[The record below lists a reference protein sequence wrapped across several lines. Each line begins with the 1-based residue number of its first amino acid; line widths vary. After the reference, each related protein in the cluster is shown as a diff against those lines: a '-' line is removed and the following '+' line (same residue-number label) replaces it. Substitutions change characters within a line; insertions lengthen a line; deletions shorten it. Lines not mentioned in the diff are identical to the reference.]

1 MYSNLSNFSEDINT
15 SFIVIFSVISFFLIA
30 ITATIILFLFKYRE
44 KKNPI
49 PTQIEGSVLL
59 EIIWTII
66 PLGLVIGMFYYG
78 WMAWIPMLSD
88 APKDA
93 IEVKT
98 TARMWSWLF
107 EYENGKK
114 TDTLY
119 LPEGKPVELQMTSP
133 DVLHS
138 LYIPAYRIKRDIVP
152 GRVTN
157 IWFEPRKTGEY
168 DLFCAEYCGL
178 QHSYMITEVKVLT
191 QEEFDKWYIDTTAVT
206 KAAATPGAEGLQIL
220 RMNGCIACHSLDG
233 SKLVGPSYKGI
244 WGHEAEVET
253 KGQKRTILVDEAYV
267 INSIYNPD
275 EDIVVGF
282 SKGLMR
288 SYKGELTDEDI
299 EKIIAYLKTLSD
311 KHEEESNE

>member
-15 SFIVIFSVISFFLIA
+15 SFIVIFSVISFFLVA
-30 ITATIILFLFKYRE
+30 ITVTIILFVVKYRE
-44 KKNPI
+44 KKNPV
-49 PTQIEGSVLL
+49 PTPIEGSVIL
-59 EIIWTII
+59 EIIWTVI

-78 WMAWIPMLSD
+78 WMAWIPTVSD
-88 APKDA
+88 APEDA

-119 LPEGKPVELQMTSP
+119 VPEGKPVELQMTSP

-138 LYIPAYRIKRDIVP
+138 LYIPAYRIKRDIIP

-157 IWFEPRKTGEY
+157 IWFEPRKTGSY

-178 QHSYMITEVKVLT
+178 QHAFMITEVKVLT
-191 QEEFDKWYIDTTAVT
+191 QAEFDEWYIDTTAVVKT
-206 KAAATPGAEGLQIL
+206 AATPGAEGLQIL

-244 WGHEAEVET
+244 WGHEVEVE
-253 KGQKRTILVDEAYV
+253 KGGQKQTLLVDAEY
-267 INSIYNPD
+267 IRNSIYNPD
-275 EDIVVGF
+275 EEIVVGY

-288 SYKGELTDEDI
+288 SYQGELTDEDI
-299 EKIIAYLKTLSD
+299 DKIIVYLESLSD
-311 KHEEESNE
+311 KEE

>member
-1 MYSNLSNFSEDINT
+1 MYSNLSNFSEDINN
-15 SFIVIFSVISFFLIA
+15 SFIIIFSVISFFLIA
-30 ITATIILFLFKYRE
+30 ITVTIIVFVIKYRE
-44 KKNPI
+44 KKNPE

-59 EIIWTII
+59 EIIWTVI

-78 WMAWIPMLSD
+78 WMAWIPMMSD

-119 LPEGKPVELQMTSP
+119 VPEGKPVELQMTSP

-152 GRVTN
+152 GRTTN
-157 IWFEPRKTGEY
+157 IWFEPTKTGEY

-178 QHSYMITEVKVLT
+178 QHAYMITEVKVLS
-191 QEEFDKWYIDTTAVT
+191 QEEFDKWYIDTTAVA
-206 KAAATPGAEGLQIL
+206 KKEATPGAEGLQIL
-220 RMNGCIACHSLDG
+220 RLNGCIACHSLDG

-244 WGHEAEVET
+244 WGHEVEVET
-253 KGQKRTILVDEAYV
+253 GGKKRTLTVDAEYV
-267 INSIYNPD
+267 KNSIYNPD
-275 EDIVVGF
+275 EDIVEGYN
-282 SKGLMR
+282 KGLMR
-288 SYKGELTDEDI
+288 SYKGELTDDDI
-299 EKIIAYLKTLSD
+299 DKIIVYLQSLSD
-311 KHEEESNE
+311 KKEE

>member
-1 MYSNLSNFSEDINT
+1 MYSDLSNFSEDINN
-15 SFIVIFSVISFFLIA
+15 SFIIILSIVGFFLVA
-30 ITATIILFLFKYRE
+30 ITITIIVFVLKYRE
-44 KKNPI
+44 KKNPV
-49 PTQIEGSVLL
+49 PTPMKGSLWL
-59 EIIWTII
+59 EIVWTVI

-88 APKDA
+88 APEDS

-119 LPEGKPVELQMTSP
+119 LPEGQPVELQMTSP

-138 LYIPAYRIKRDIVP
+138 LYIPAYRIKRDVVP

-157 IWFEPRKTGEY
+157 IWFEPRRTGSY

-191 QEEFDKWYIDTTAVT
+191 QEEFDEWYVDTTAVA
-206 KAAATPGAEGLQIL
+206 KSASTPGAEGLQIL
-220 RMNGCIACHSLDG
+220 RLNGCIACHSLDG

-244 WGHEAEVET
+244 WGHEVEVET
-253 KGQKRTILVDEAYV
+253 NGETRTLTVDEEYV
-267 INSIYNPD
+267 RNSIYNPD
-275 EDIVVGF
+275 EDIVDGF

-288 SYKGELTDEDI
+288 SYKGELSDEEI
-299 EKIIAYLKTLSD
+299 EKIIVYLKTLSD
-311 KHEEESNE
+311 KKE

>member
-1 MYSNLSNFSEDINT
+1 
-15 SFIVIFSVISFFLIA
+15 
-30 ITATIILFLFKYRE
+30 
-44 KKNPI
+44 
-49 PTQIEGSVLL
+49 
-59 EIIWTII
+59 
-66 PLGLVIGMFYYG
+66 
-78 WMAWIPMLSD
+78 
-88 APKDA
+88 
-93 IEVKT
+93 
-98 TARMWSWLF
+98 
-107 EYENGKK
+107 
-114 TDTLY
+114 
-119 LPEGKPVELQMTSP
+119 MTSP

-253 KGQKRTILVDEAYV
+253 NGQKRTILVDEAYV
-267 INSIYNPD
+267 RNSIYNPD

-288 SYKGELTDEDI
+288 SYEGELTEEEID
-299 EKIIAYLKTLSD
+299 KIIAYLKTLSD